1 MESED
6 KSCFMNIDLTNT
18 IGLSWTHIEVDQGDV
33 TKIQHIL
40 RKGSRLPEFPATIGP
55 LFNLIDCVQEPVV
68 KIQEQETVSKTPV
81 ALYGSQ
87 EDIFINEWEIEYVT
101 YVQFL
106 ITKGH
111 VKRNKSSDITVI
123 DSDCDLSL
131 MFFIMRDGSIKAA
144 NIGLVNRKTFRVI
157 KVKPRSLIL
166 KEGGLSVL
174 NSAKASI
181 KA

>member
-1 MESED
+1 METEN
-6 KSCFMNIDLTNT
+6 KSCFMSIDLTD
-18 IGLSWTHIEVDQGDV
+18 IKGLSWTHIEVDQGDV

-55 LFNLIDCVQEPVV
+55 LLNLIDCVQKPVV
-68 KIQEQETVSKTPV
+68 ETPV

-111 VKRNKSSDITVI
+111 VKRNKSSDITVV

-157 KVKPRSLIL
+157 KVKPRNLIL
-166 KEGGLSVL
+166 KEGGLADL
-174 NSAKASI
+174 NSTKALI
-181 KA
+181 KT

>member
-1 MESED
+1 MESEN
-6 KSCFMNIDLTNT
+6 KLCFMTIDLTND
-18 IGLSWTHIEVDQGDV
+18 IGLSWTHIEAEQGDV
-33 TKIQHIL
+33 TKIHHVL

-55 LFNLIDCVQEPVV
+55 LLNLIDCVQEPVI
-68 KIQEQETVSKTPV
+68 KTQEQETVSKTPV

-111 VKRNKSSDITVI
+111 VKRNKSSDITVV

-131 MFFIMRDGSIKAA
+131 MFFIMRDGSIKAG
-144 NIGLVNRKTFRVI
+144 NISLVNRKTHRII
-157 KVKPRSLIL
+157 KVKPRNLIL
-166 KEGGLSVL
+166 KEGGLSDL
-174 NSAKASI
+174 NCNKALI